1 MARGQRCCLIS
12 PAGEGVDDAEGGGDA
27 RCAVDK
33 LPRPTE
39 VEAPLEIRACAL
51 EISATQV
58 DKSESKPP
66 EVQRKGMIG
75 LCNGRRRVD
84 LDELQLRAHSSK

>member
-66 EVQRKGMIG
+66 EAYFPHV
-75 LCNGRRRVD
+75 
-84 LDELQLRAHSSK
+84 AHPIWCEFLLTAAA